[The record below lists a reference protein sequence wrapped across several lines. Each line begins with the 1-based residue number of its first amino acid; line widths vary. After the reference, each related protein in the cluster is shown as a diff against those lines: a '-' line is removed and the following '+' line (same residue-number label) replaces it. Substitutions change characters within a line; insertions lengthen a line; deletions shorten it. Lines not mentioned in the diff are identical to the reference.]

1 MKKFIISLLLTAI
14 AHTAM
19 AQTTLVATLIDY
31 NGNYV
36 NTYYGANALV
46 EAYNDADHGYTIVLS
61 PGQFNSA
68 FTLSKLITIRGAGMC
83 SVPEKN
89 VQPTILNGTITFGTS
104 WDLMAN
110 FPDSKITMEGIC
122 TRDEVNFAND
132 TGLKNAQ
139 FTKCV
144 FGKFFKVGTN
154 LYRWEN
160 VSFVDCYMLGQTYLP
175 NSSTVAFYNCVLKDM
190 WCASAGSTVHVE
202 NCVIY
207 NGSNGATGNA
217 VNKGL
222 ARNSF
227 FIQNP
232 NYPDSRFPP
241 KAFVCDHCYSTT
253 PNFFSNQESTTN
265 TVVNRDITAIFKYFD
280 GTDWK
285 DTYDYYE
292 LTDWAKSNMTCGDGS
307 QMSIYGGT
315 AAPFS
320 PLTSAPQITRF
331 SAPESTSNGI
341 LHVNIEVE
349 MPQ

>member
-1 MKKFIISLLLTAI
+1 MKKNLLFMLLLA
-14 AHTAM
+14 AGLAAK
-19 AQTTLVATLIDY
+19 AQTTLVATLIDS
-31 NGNYV
+31 NGGYA

-46 EAYNDADHGYTIVLS
+46 EAYNDADHGFTIVLS

-104 WDLMAN
+104 WELMAN

-122 TRDEVNFAND
+122 TRDEVNFANN

-144 FGKFFKVGTN
+144 FGKFYKDGAAQ
-154 LYRWEN
+154 YRWDN
-160 VSFVDCYMLGQTYLP
+160 VSFVDCYMLGQIFMP
-175 NSSTVAFYNCVLKDM
+175 NNSNVAFYNCVLKDIF
-190 WCASAGSTVHVE
+190 CLRDGATVHVE
-202 NCVIY
+202 NSIIY
-207 NGSNGATGNA
+207 NSSNGYWGTA
-217 VNKGL
+217 VRQGL

-227 FIQNP
+227 FVH
-232 NYPDSRFPP
+232 PDGSDRFPP

-320 PLTSAPQITRF
+320 PITSAPQITRF